1 MKAILAEKPS
11 VAREIAQIV
20 GANKKKDGFIEGNDY
35 MITWAFGHLIGLAL
49 PEEYGYE
56 SFQRE
61 SLPMLPTEFLLSP
74 RQIKKGISYEFDKGA
89 LKQLKIIESV
99 FNKCSSII
107 VATDAGREGELIFRY
122 IYNYLGCKKPFSR
135 LWISSLTNKSIRE
148 GLNNLKNGTDYDKLY
163 RAAKIRSESDWLVGL
178 NATKAITISA
188 GRGLYSL
195 GRVQTPTLAMV
206 CKRYLENK
214 HFVYKPYWTV
224 EAELKKNGTSFRVFV
239 EEKFEYKAKAE
250 SIYQSIESS
259 KQAIITKVECKQRTE
274 KPPLLYDLTT
284 LQKEANNKLGF
295 SADKT
300 LSIAQKLYEAKLTTY
315 PRTGSRY
322 ISQDIFEEIPSLIKV
337 LQIHPDLGDYAKTL
351 KELNKRCVNDEK
363 ITGHHAILITE
374 NVAGELANDQHL
386 IYNMIARRLLE
397 AFSPNCLK
405 EVTDISFD
413 SNGIELKTKESMIIS
428 KGWRAVANS
437 KEKEKTILPIFSEG
451 ETLPVS
457 QVAVLEK
464 KTKPKDLLT
473 EASLLSA
480 MESAGKELENEAY
493 RKSIS
498 DMGIGT
504 PATRASI
511 IETLFARSYMI
522 RQNKSLVPTEKGLSV
537 YKIVKDMKIAN
548 VEMTGIWE
556 HDLGRIEKGSI
567 DAGTFL
573 SSIRQYTIQ
582 ITEELLHSKID
593 VEDPKSA
600 TCPKCNKGTVFFY
613 PKVAKCN
620 HSECDFIVFRH
631 VCGKVLTDAQ
641 IKQLL
646 TKGKTRKIKGLKSKK
661 GSMFDAF
668 LILDSTFKTTFEF
681 PQKKR
686 FVKTKGNYRK

>member
-20 GANKKKDGFIEGNDY
+20 GANNRKDGFLEGNDY

-74 RQIKKGISYEFDKGA
+74 RQIKKGKSYEFDKGA

-99 FNKCSSII
+99 FSKCSSII
-107 VATDAGREGELIFRY
+107 VVTDAGREGELIFRY

-135 LWISSLTNKSIRE
+135 LWINSLTDKAISK

-163 RAAKIRSESDWLVGL
+163 QAAKARSESDWLVGL
-178 NATKAITISA
+178 NATRAITISA
-188 GRGLYSL
+188 GHGLYSL

-206 CKRYLENK
+206 CKRYLQNK
-214 HFVYKPYWTV
+214 HFVSKPYWTV
-224 EAELKKNGTSFRVFV
+224 EAELKKNGTRFKVFV
-239 EEKFEYKAKAE
+239 EDKFEYKAKAE

-259 KQAIITKVECKQRTE
+259 KQAIITKVERKKRTE

-295 SADKT
+295 SASKT
-300 LSIAQKLYEAKLTTY
+300 LSIAQKLYETKLTTY

-322 ISQDIFEEIPSLIKV
+322 ISEDIFKEIPLLVKV
-337 LQIHPDLGDYAKTL
+337 LHLHSDLGDYAKTL
-351 KELNKRCVNDEK
+351 NTLNKRCVNDEK
-363 ITGHHAILITE
+363 VTDHHAILITE
-374 NVAGELANDQHL
+374 NVVGELVNDQQL

-397 AFSPNCLK
+397 AFSLNCLK
-405 EVTDISFD
+405 EVTDISFHC
-413 SNGIELKTKESMIIS
+413 NGIELKTKGSMTIS
-428 KGWRAVANS
+428 KGWRAVANT
-437 KEKEKTILPIFSEG
+437 KEKGETKLPKFSEK

-457 QVAVLEK
+457 QVVVLEK
-464 KTKPKDLLT
+464 KTKPKALLT

-480 MESAGKELENEAY
+480 MENSGKELENEDY
-493 RKSIS
+493 RKSII
-498 DMGIGT
+498 DVGIGT

-511 IETLFARSYMI
+511 IETLFARSYMV
-522 RQNKSLVPTEKGLSV
+522 RQNKSLIPTEKGLSV

-556 HDLGRIEKGSI
+556 HDLGCIEQGTI

-593 VEDPKSA
+593 VKDSKSS
-600 TCPKCNKGTVFFY
+600 TCPKCNKGTVLFY

-620 HSECDFIVFRH
+620 HTECGFIVYRH

-646 TKGKTRKIKGLKSKK
+646 TKGKTQKIKGLKSKK
-661 GSMFDAF
+661 GNMFSAF
-668 LILDSTFKTTFEF
+668 LVLDSTYRTTFEF